1 MKKRNLLIGTV
12 AAACLSFTMV
22 AGAEEAGQDSYDVAV
37 IVKGMNSEYWQ
48 TVLAGA
54 EKAGEDLGNVNVTT
68 YGPASEA
75 DMDDQVS
82 ILDDVISKNPDAIV
96 IASTSQD
103 ATVPG
108 IEAAYDSGIS
118 IILID
123 GSVNSDKYNTFLAT
137 DNEKGGALAAETLV
151 EQLQKEGKELKGKIG
166 ILSAMAGVQSLTA
179 RGDGFTNRLAE
190 LAPDITVADTKY
202 SNGDITK
209 AVMATEDM
217 LTANSDLIG
226 FYADNNECGSAAAQV
241 ISERELENDIVLIA
255 FDADDNEIEGLK
267 TGSVDGIILQD
278 PYGMGYKGVIS
289 AVDAVNGKTLEKY
302 IDTVVSVATAE
313 NMEDEDINAL
323 LYPSVE

>member
-22 AGAEEAGQDSYDVAV
+22 AGAEEAGQDSYDVVV

-302 IDTVVSVATAE
+302 IDTGVSVATAE

>member
-302 IDTVVSVATAE
+302 IDTGVSVATAE